1 MNCLMCAKASCSLC
15 MGGHHNPDLTF
26 LALLQRHLE
35 VHTSSTSSA
44 IWKEHSEFTLA
55 VGTELLF
62 TL

>member
-1 MNCLMCAKASCSLC
+1 